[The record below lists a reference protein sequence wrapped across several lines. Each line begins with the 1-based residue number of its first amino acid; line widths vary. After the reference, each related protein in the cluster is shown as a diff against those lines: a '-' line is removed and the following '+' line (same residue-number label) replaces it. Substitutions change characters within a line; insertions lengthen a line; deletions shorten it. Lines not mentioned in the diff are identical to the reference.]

1 MSNSFT
7 TKGFSAT
14 RPTSSLWKNAT
25 AAAARQKTCL
35 PSSMTRR
42 CIWNAATA
50 GQKSVENLFR
60 AIRAKRR
67 IELPRFIYALG
78 IRQVG
83 AATARLIARNYGSF
97 RKFMTDMRNQDTER
111 LLSIDGIGEAM
122 AKDVVEFFKEEHN
135 VSTVNR
141 LLEEITVEDF
151 VDNTNYNS
159 PLSGK
164 TVVFTGTLER
174 MTRAEAKA
182 KAQSLGAKVAGSVSA
197 HTDYVIEG
205 ADAGSKAKKARELG
219 VRILSEDEFLELIK

>member
-1 MSNSFT
+1 M
-7 TKGFSAT
+7 
-14 RPTSSLWKNAT
+14 
-25 AAAARQKTCL
+25 
-35 PSSMTRR
+35 
-42 CIWNAATA
+42 
-50 GQKSVENLFR
+50 
-60 AIRAKRR
+60 
-67 IELPRFIYALG
+67 G

-97 RKFMTDMRNQDTER
+97 RNFMTDMRNQDTER

-122 AKDVVEFFKEEHN
+122 AKDVIEFFNEEHN

-151 VDNTNYNS
+151 VDNINYNS

>member
-1 MSNSFT
+1 
-7 TKGFSAT
+7 
-14 RPTSSLWKNAT
+14 
-25 AAAARQKTCL
+25 
-35 PSSMTRR
+35 
-42 CIWNAATA
+42 
-50 GQKSVENLFR
+50 
-60 AIRAKRR
+60 
-67 IELPRFIYALG
+67 
-78 IRQVG
+78 
-83 AATARLIARNYGSF
+83 
-97 RKFMTDMRNQDTER
+97 MTDMRNQDTER

-205 ADAGSKAKKARELG
+205 ADAGSKAKSARTRCPDSLRRRVSG
-219 VRILSEDEFLELIK
+219 TDKIKPNPSPEGFSHQSSKPSRKKIHRFWQSLR